1 MQKHQRKECVLRA
14 GVAFGLK
21 NLALLTFHL
30 NLSGLLGHGLPHNF
44 LLCHNISPSSQ
55 KFYKKSSER
64 CQEWQQMLLVRI
76 KVNSWATGEV
86 TPTTSL
92 RHTPSHGPNLSD
104 AFSVALT
111 PKRCLSIASVSHCF
125 SHSKKSISARRP
137 IAPGDR
143 PMTGK

>member
-1 MQKHQRKECVLRA
+1 MCVLRA
-14 GVAFGLK
+14 GVMFGLK
-21 NLALLTFHL
+21 NLAPLTFHL

-44 LLCHNISPSSQ
+44 LLSQHLSFLSLPFSQ

-76 KVNSWATGEV
+76 KANSWATGEV

-92 RHTPSHGPNLSD
+92 RRTPSNGPKLSD

-111 PKRCLSIASVSHCF
+111 PKRCLSIASVSHCL
-125 SHSKKSISARRP
+125 SHSKNSISTRRP
-137 IAPGDR
+137 IAPGDL
-143 PMTGK
+143 PTTGK